1 MSWFSRFK
9 KDKEEYSVETTDLPV
24 STLVRWFLYDS
35 DLAEPNELASYLG
48 LNPVSEEG
56 DVKEIEDSDER
67 LYAIADIFPYLDTI
81 AEITANSIVAA
92 QLAEADEEHAEDAP
106 LHIMLPLYKLIAQ
119 SALVS
124 GFASAV
130 ELGILQKD
138 TVTTLSFIDREEY
151 DE

>member
-1 MSWFSRFK
+1 MSWFDRFK
-9 KDKEEYSVETTDLPV
+9 RSKEEIHTETRDLPV
-24 STLVRWFLYDS
+24 STLVRWFLYDT
-35 DLAEPNELASYLG
+35 DIAEPNQVVSFLG

-56 DVKEIEDSDER
+56 DLKEIEDSDER
-67 LYAIADIFPYLDTI
+67 LFAIADIFPYLDTI

-92 QLAEADEEHAEDAP
+92 QLSEAGEEHAEEAP
-106 LHIMLPLYKLIAQ
+106 LHIMIPLYKLIAQ

-138 TVTTLSFIDREEY
+138 TVTALSFIDREDY